1 MRNFALDMRYG
12 LRMLLK
18 NPFFTAVAVITLAL
32 GIGANT
38 AIFSVINGVLLSPL
52 PYANPDQLV
61 MVWVD
66 NRRQGVRDDNTSFPD
81 FLDWR
86 DRNKTFQAMSG
97 IKDHMVSLTDAD
109 EPEVLRA
116 AAVTSNFFQLMGVN
130 PAQGRGFTIEEEQPG
145 RVKVVVL
152 GHGLWR
158 RRFGGDP
165 GILNKTI
172 SLNDEPRLVVGIMPP
187 GFQFPNKAELWGPL
201 APNERLR
208 AARGAFWLPI
218 VGRLKAGVTRAQA
231 QADMDLIAS
240 QLEQQYPDTNAGVGV
255 NVVPLKEQVV
265 GNIRTALLVLLCA
278 VAFVLLI
285 ACANVANLLLARA
298 AARQHEIAVRATL
311 GATRLRTVRQ
321 LLTESLLLSTVGGAL
336 GILLAWWGLESLL
349 KLSLANVPRLDNV
362 HLDARALWFTFGL
375 SLLTGVIFG
384 LAPALQTSQI
394 DIGETLKEGGRSSG
408 SSRIQR
414 VRSAFIV
421 AEVALAL
428 VLLVGAGL
436 LIRSF
441 WHLRQ
446 VSICFKPDHLLT
458 LQLVLP
464 GNKYPEGDQMVT
476 FYRQLQERL
485 AAIPGVESASATS
498 AIMLPKLPSSGTF
511 SIKNRPTDPRERP
524 EELPYDSI
532 QPNYFQTMGI
542 QLLRGRAFTAQDAKG
557 APAVAIVNETFA
569 ERYFPN
575 DDPIEKQFTFGDAN
589 DNPKWIRIV
598 GVVRDT
604 KRQGL
609 DAPTRIESWMPHAQV
624 ASGSMQVVVR
634 TAGDPQ
640 SLIGAVRGAVWSLDR
655 NLPIQQIQTMEQI
668 LAEGVAQRRLNM
680 LLLGFFAA
688 VALILAAVGIYG
700 VMSYVVTQR
709 AHEIGIR
716 MALGARIGDV
726 IRLVVGQGMK
736 LALLG
741 VGIGLIATFAL
752 TRLMAT
758 LLFGVSATDPLTFIA
773 IAVLLLAVAL
783 LACWIP
789 ARRTTK
795 VDPVIALRRE

>member
-1 MRNFALDMRYG
+1 MRYG
-12 LRMLLK
+12 LRMFLK
-18 NPFFTAVAVITLAL
+18 NPVFTAVAVITLAL

-52 PYANPDQLV
+52 PYAGPDQLA

-66 NRRQGVRDDNTSFPD
+66 NRQQGVRDDTTSFPD

-86 DRNKTFQAMSG
+86 DRNKTFQGMSG
-97 IKDHMVSLTDAD
+97 IRDHGVCLTGVG

-116 AAVTSNFFQLMGVN
+116 AAVSSNFFQLMGVN
-130 PAQGRGFTIEEEQPG
+130 PAQGRGFTSEEERPSK
-145 RVKVVVL
+145 VKVIVL
-152 GHGLWR
+152 GHGLWQ
-158 RRFGGDP
+158 RRFGADP

-172 SLNDEPRLVVGIMPP
+172 MLNYEPRLVVGIMPP
-187 GFQFPNKAELWGPL
+187 GFQFPNKAELWAPL
-201 APNERLR
+201 APNEGLR
-208 AARGAFWLPI
+208 ATRGAFWLPV

-240 QLEQQYPDTNAGVGV
+240 QLEQQYPDTNAGIGV
-255 NVVPLKEQVV
+255 NVVLLKDQVV
-265 GNIRTALLVLLCA
+265 GNIRTLLLVLLCA

-298 AARQHEIAVRATL
+298 AARQREVAVRATL
-311 GATRLRTVRQ
+311 GATRPRTVRQ
-321 LLTESLLLSTVGGAL
+321 LLTESLLLSVVGGAL
-336 GILLAWWGLESLL
+336 GLLLAWWGLASLL
-349 KLSLANVPRLDNV
+349 KFSPANIPRLDNV
-362 HLDARALWFTFGL
+362 HLDARALCFTFGL

-394 DIGETLKEGGRSSG
+394 DIGETLKEGSRSSG
-408 SSRIQR
+408 GLRMQR

-428 VLLVGAGL
+428 VLLIGAGL

-446 VSICFKPDHLLT
+446 ISPGFKPEHLLT
-458 LQLVLP
+458 LQLGLP
-464 GNKYPEGDQMVT
+464 RNKYPEGDPVVT
-476 FYRQLQERL
+476 FYQQLQERL
-485 AAIPGVESASATS
+485 AAIPGVESSSATS
-498 AIMLPKLPSSGTF
+498 AVMLPKLPNSGSF
-511 SIKNRPTDPRERP
+511 SIKNRPSDPRERLV
-524 EELPYDSI
+524 ELPFDSI
-532 QPNYFQTMGI
+532 LPNYFQTMGI
-542 QLLRGRAFTAQDAKG
+542 QLLRGRAFTAQDAGG

-569 ERYFPN
+569 KHYFPN
-575 DDPIEKQFTFGDAN
+575 DDPIEKQFAFGDAN
-589 DNPKWIRIV
+589 VKPNWIRIV

-609 DAPTRIESWMPHAQV
+609 DAPIRIESWMPHAQMP
-624 ASGSMQVVVR
+624 SDSMHVVVR

-640 SLIGAVRGAVWSLDR
+640 ALIGAVREAVWSLDR
-655 NLPIQQIQTMEQI
+655 DLPILQIQTMEQI
-668 LAEGVAQRRLNM
+668 LAEAVAQRRLNM
-680 LLLGFFAA
+680 FLLGLFAA
-688 VALILAAVGIYG
+688 VALILAAIGIYG

-709 AHEIGIR
+709 THEIGIR
-716 MALGARIGDV
+716 MALGAQIGDV
-726 IRLVVGQGMK
+726 IRLVVGQGMR

-741 VGIGLIATFAL
+741 VGIGLIATLAL

-758 LLFGVSATDPLTFIA
+758 LLFSVSATDPLTFIA

-789 ARRTTK
+789 ARRAAK
-795 VDPVIALRRE
+795 VDPVIALRFE